1 MIDKNRPLI
10 VFRYLWEHTDE
21 EHPAIIK
28 DILIYLEE
36 QGVHTNRKTVAK
48 DLSELQESGFDIIC
62 NKSRQNQYF
71 IGNRGLEL
79 AELKTVV
86 DAVQA
91 AKFISPSK
99 SKSLIERL
107 ASLGSPY
114 QAEQLKRNLYVDGKV
129 KTNNESVYYTVDLLH
144 YAIHNHK
151 VVDFQ
156 YIEYTQ
162 KKKKIFK
169 HDGQIYHFSPY
180 DLVWNNDAYY
190 VFGWSDGNN
199 HDRIVKFRVDR
210 IANPTESNL
219 AFHKKPKNYNIKKYC
234 KQVFSMFDG
243 EEYTVKLCCDNS
255 VMKDVI
261 DRFGEGVKT
270 TSLDETSFLAE
281 IDVSVSQTFF
291 AWVFAFNG
299 KITIISPDKIVE
311 EYKSMLN
318 TTLEK
323 QKEIDKGDLLC
334 HLN

>member
-10 VFRYLWEHTDE
+10 IFRYLWEHTDE
-21 EHPAIIK
+21 EHPVIIK
-28 DILIYLEE
+28 DILAYLEE
-36 QGVHTNRKTVAK
+36 QGTHSNRKTVAK

-71 IGNRGLEL
+71 VGNRGLEL

-91 AKFISPSK
+91 AKFISPAK
-99 SKSLIERL
+99 SRSLIERL

-129 KTNNESVYYTVDLLH
+129 KTNNETVYYTVDLLH
-144 YAIHNHK
+144 NAINHHK
-151 VVDFQ
+151 VVAFQ

-162 KKKKIFK
+162 KKKKALK
-169 HDGQIYHFSPY
+169 HNGQVYHFSPY

-210 IANPTESNL
+210 IVNPSETAL
-219 AFHKKPKNYNIKKYC
+219 TFYKKPKDYNIKRFC
-234 KQVFSMFDG
+234 KQAFSMFDG
-243 EEYTVKLCCDNS
+243 EECTVELCCENS

-261 DRFGEGVKT
+261 DRFGEGIKT
-270 TSLDETSFLAE
+270 TPLDETSFIAE
-281 IDVSVSQTFF
+281 VEVSVSQTFF

-299 KITIISPDKIVE
+299 KITIISPSTIKQG
-311 EYKSMLN
+311 YNAMLN
-318 TTLEK
+318 TALQK
-323 QKEIDKGDLLC
+323 QNQIIG
-334 HLN
+334 